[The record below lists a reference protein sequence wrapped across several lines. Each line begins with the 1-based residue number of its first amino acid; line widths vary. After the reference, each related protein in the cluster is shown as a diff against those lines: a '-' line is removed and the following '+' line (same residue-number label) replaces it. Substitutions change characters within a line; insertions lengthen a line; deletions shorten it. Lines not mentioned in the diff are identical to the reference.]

1 MESRARAHIISVDMG
16 YGHQRAAYAL
26 KDLVADRII
35 SANNDPIVPES
46 DKALWERA
54 RIFYEA
60 VSRFKETPI
69 VGNVVFDLYDKLQ
82 HISPLFPL
90 RDLSRPTYSVRKLR
104 KLIKKKGF
112 GKSLVKHIGNSPL
125 PVITTH
131 FIPALVFHYHGRE
144 VYCVVTDTDIHRV
157 WVPRD
162 PRQSLITYLSPCRH
176 ATLRLRE
183 YGVPQHRIIETGFPL
198 PKENIGEGC
207 STLHHDLV
215 ARLVNLDPNGIFFKN
230 YRGVIREKFF
240 FNDPTPPT
248 RFIDLKQHAT
258 HPLTITYAIGGAG
271 ALADIALRMI
281 KAFERRLREDRIK
294 INFAVG
300 RNTDIKEL
308 LVRETERIG
317 LGNQLGKNMTVIY
330 ADTYDEYFAAMNRA
344 LRTTDILWSKPSE
357 LSFYSALGLP
367 FVMAPHIGAH
377 EKYNRNWLAHIGSGY
392 PQDDP
397 DHADEWLTYGL
408 EDGQLARAA
417 LQGYLYAPFM
427 GTYNIEKVIMER
439 NAAAA
444 KV

>member
-1 MESRARAHIISVDMG
+1 MGITPKAHIISVNMG
-16 YGHQRAAYAL
+16 YGHQRAAFPL
-26 KDLVADRII
+26 RHLVPDRII
-35 SANNDPIVPES
+35 TANSDSFVPES
-46 DKALWERA
+46 DKVLWERA

-69 VGNVVFDLYDKLQ
+69 IGNVTFEIYDKLQ
-82 HISPLFPL
+82 RISPLFPL
-90 RDLSRPTYSVRKLR
+90 RDLSRPTYSVQKLR

-112 GKSLVKHIGNSPL
+112 GKSLVEHIGNSPL
-125 PVITTH
+125 PVIATH

-198 PKENIGEGC
+198 PKENIGEKC
-207 STLHHDLV
+207 SILHHDLI

-230 YRGVIREKFF
+230 YRGVIREKCFF
-240 FNDPTPPT
+240 DDPAPPS
-248 RFIDLKQHAT
+248 RYIDLKRHAT

-271 ALADIALRMI
+271 ALTDIALRMI
-281 KAFERRLREDRIK
+281 KAFELRLREDRIK

-300 RNTDIKEL
+300 KNTYIKEM

-317 LGNQLGKNMTVIY
+317 LGNQLGKNMAVIY
-330 ADTYDEYFAAMNRA
+330 ADTYDGYFIAMNQA

-367 FVMAPHIGAH
+367 FVMAPHIGTH
-377 EKYNRNWLAHIGSGY
+377 EKYNRNWLAHVGSGY
-392 PQDDP
+392 AQDDP

-408 EDGQLARAA
+408 EDGSLARAA
-417 LQGYLYAPFM
+417 LQGFLYAPYM
-427 GTYNIEKVIMER
+427 GTYNIERVIMER
-439 NAAAA
+439 NAAAVKA
-444 KV
+444 

>member
-1 MESRARAHIISVDMG
+1 MESRAKAHIISVNMG

-46 DKALWERA
+46 DKVLWERA

-69 VGNVVFDLYDKLQ
+69 VGNVTFDIYDKLQ

-131 FIPALVFHYHGRE
+131 FIPALVFHYHDRE

-162 PRQSLITYLSPCRH
+162 PRQSLITYFSPCRH

-183 YGVPQHRIIETGFPL
+183 YGVPQHRIVETGFPL

-207 STLHHDLV
+207 SILHRDLV

-240 FNDPTPPT
+240 FNDPAPPSK
-248 RFIDLKQHAT
+248 FIDLKQHAT

-271 ALADIALRMI
+271 ALTDIALRMI
-281 KAFERRLREDRIK
+281 KAFERRLREDRIR

-300 RNTDIKEL
+300 KNADIKEL

-317 LGNQLGKNMTVIY
+317 LGNQQGKNMTIIY

-367 FVMAPHIGAH
+367 FVMAPHIGMH